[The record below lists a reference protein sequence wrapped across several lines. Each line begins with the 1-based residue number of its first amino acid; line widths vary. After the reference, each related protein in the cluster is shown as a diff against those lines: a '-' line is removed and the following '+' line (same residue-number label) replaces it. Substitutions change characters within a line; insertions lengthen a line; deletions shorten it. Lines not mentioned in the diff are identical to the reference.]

1 MQDLILD
8 IPLAYRTIDKYR
20 TTLGHKANHKF
31 GQINTDFMVV
41 DHPLFGGIGGL
52 VARDVIEE
60 DEEIFVDYR
69 YDPQSSPQW
78 YKDHFLE
85 YNKKQKEEL
94 ETIEEEMREF
104 YKNYGIL
111 DYL

>member
-1 MQDLILD
+1 
-8 IPLAYRTIDKYR
+8 
-20 TTLGHKANHKF
+20 
-31 GQINTDFMVV
+31 MVV

-78 YKDHFLE
+78 YKDITRDTSMCLTFFAFM
-85 YNKKQKEEL
+85 YI
-94 ETIEEEMREF
+94 TSITRDF
-104 YKNYGIL
+104 
-111 DYL
+111 